1 MGLDTILSCNWRQE
15 VNKYIST
22 KQTIED
28 IASKFWELL
37 FCVSP
42 NDCAKYVCVIMVA
55 MEKMLKTNVLFF
67 LIFSKCCHRGYP
79 NSNNLNSINNSYIFM
94 QFGQIEKAH
103 YVLSGEVV
111 ISKCP
116 KCAKRLISW
125 WRVTNVTTIKLM

>member
-1 MGLDTILSCNWRQE
+1 MQIKTFLHNRPFKTLLLN
-15 VNKYIST
+15 
-22 KQTIED
+22 
-28 IASKFWELL
+28 FWNCF
-37 FCVSP
+37 FCVLP
-42 NDCAKYVCVIMVA
+42 DNCAKSQVCVIMVA
-55 MEKMLKTNVLFF
+55 SEKKKMLKTNVSCFF
-67 LIFSKCCHRGYP
+67 LKFSKCCHRGYP